1 MKQIKLRLLAALI
14 MAALALMPHALA
26 DISAQELF
34 DALNMYDTD
43 VTQPGL
49 APEDM
54 QALVRSADAAL
65 ETEYARYQVELYA
78 FDGCTA
84 YVAMRVTPLAPAE
97 TLLMSGYAFE
107 VDDPIPARD
116 GSSTGVTFAEA
127 AQASGRRIV
136 AGGFD
141 ADGLGKELINSSGYW
156 EAFEDDGSML
166 LFGHWT
172 YAEPSPDARSQQLT
186 IREYQPGDE
195 RARKYQMQLELVPT
209 AALERASGECSV
221 GAGVLNVTGVRM
233 FRSPLGMFA
242 YVDCVIAGELDE
254 AAREELTRICGKLGD
269 AAGAE
274 LFMLGGGGCAV
285 SPGGE
290 KRYSPEEMQTGDRF
304 WFELELAAG
313 EGLPGE
319 VQVTLYDYMDEF
331 PTYTADVPLSA
342 VN

>member
-1 MKQIKLRLLAALI
+1 MKMMKLRALAAL
-14 MAALALMPHALA
+14 MLVLMALMPHALA

-34 DALNMYDTD
+34 DALNMYDMD

-54 QALVRSADAAL
+54 QALVRAADAAL

-84 YVAMRVTPLAPAE
+84 YVALRVTPLAPDE
-97 TLLMSGYAFE
+97 TLLMSGYAFD

-141 ADGLGKELINSSGYW
+141 ADGLGKELINSTSYW

-166 LFGHWT
+166 LFGRWT
-172 YAEPSPDARSQQLT
+172 YAEPTPAARSQQLT

-195 RARKYQMQLELVPT
+195 RARNYQMQLELKPT
-209 AALERASGECSV
+209 VALERAAGECSV
-221 GAGVLNVTGVRM
+221 SAGVLEVTGVRV

-242 YVDCVIAGELDE
+242 YVDCVVAGELSA
-254 AAREELTRICGKLGD
+254 AAREELTRICGTLSD
-269 AAGAE
+269 EAGAE
-274 LFMLGGGGCAV
+274 LFMLGGGACAV

-290 KRYSPEEMQTGDRF
+290 KRYSPDEMQQGDRF

-319 VQVTLYDYMDEF
+319 VQVTLYDYMGEF
-331 PTYTADVPLSA
+331 PTYTAAVPLRA